1 MSWKYRTDE
10 TDVLFGDGVPTA
22 SVDRPT
28 LYLNRLT
35 GATYLNLGGGTTW
48 NGSGVGGLTSI
59 TPLTS
64 TTTLTAS
71 DSGKTF
77 LLNLATGFT
86 VTLPANATVG
96 FNARFI
102 VGIAPTTAYIIAAAT
117 ADTIGGTVLSASG
130 GAEDTEGAFTGDQV
144 NFVANVA
151 LAGDRA
157 SIEILT
163 ATQVW
168 ANGICSA
175 AGGITITG

>member
-1 MSWKYRTDE
+1 MSWKYRPDE
-10 TDVLFGDGVPTA
+10 TDVLFGDGVPTL

-35 GATYLNLGGGTTW
+35 GASYVNLGGGTTW
-48 NGSGVGGLTSI
+48 NSGGVGGLTSI

-64 TTTLTAS
+64 ATTLTAN

-86 VTLPANATVG
+86 VTLPANTTVG

-102 VGIAPTTAYIIAAAT
+102 VGIAPTTAYIISAAT

-130 GAEDTEGAFTGDQV
+130 GAEDTEGAFTADSIT
-144 NFVANVA
+144 FVANVA
-151 LAGDRA
+151 VPGDRIA
-157 SIEILT
+157 VEILT
-163 ATQVW
+163 ATQIW
-168 ANGICSA
+168 GTGICSA
-175 AGGITITG
+175 TGGVTFIG